1 MISAP
6 ATVHDRGVMQAATEA
21 SALAPAAEIVAVAPD
36 VAAAAET
43 QSQAATQAMA
53 FAANDKSSDEA
64 RVAAIAAAAIDAQA
78 REAAMHLTPAP
89 QPTPLMATTDANI
102 ESDDQHVA
110 TPTDSGLATPELAQ
124 QSTHVKTVAT
134 AAPPARRS
142 SRASAPWPTR
152 VPPSLRSAQVE
163 EEGTFHLTL
172 TITVRSSSPPPPPP
186 PPLASPAHRHP

>member
-21 SALAPAAEIVAVAPD
+21 SALAAEIVAVAPD

-64 RVAAIAAAAIDAQA
+64 RVAASATVQGSNIDPTANNPLAPAIAAAAIDAQA

-134 AAPPARRS
+134 AAPPAPPDATWAKE
-142 SRASAPWPTR
+142 ASQDAD
-152 VPPSLRSAQVE
+152 VS
-163 EEGTFHLTL
+163 
-172 TITVRSSSPPPPPP
+172 
-186 PPLASPAHRHP
+186 

>member
-6 ATVHDRGVMQAATEA
+6 ATVHDSGVMQAATEA
-21 SALAPAAEIVAVAPD
+21 SALAAEIVAVAPD

-53 FAANDKSSDEA
+53 FAADDKSSDEA

-89 QPTPLMATTDANI
+89 LPTLLMATTDANI

-134 AAPPARRS
+134 AAPPAPPDATWAKE
-142 SRASAPWPTR
+142 ASQDAD
-152 VPPSLRSAQVE
+152 VS
-163 EEGTFHLTL
+163 
-172 TITVRSSSPPPPPP
+172 
-186 PPLASPAHRHP
+186 